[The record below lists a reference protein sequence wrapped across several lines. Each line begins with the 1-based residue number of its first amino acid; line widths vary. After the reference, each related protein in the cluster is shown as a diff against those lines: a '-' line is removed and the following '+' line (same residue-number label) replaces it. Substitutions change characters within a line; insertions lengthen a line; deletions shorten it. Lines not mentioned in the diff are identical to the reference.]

1 MTGVTIIL
9 ANQFQN
15 GALARYPNATVELAI
30 FAYAFS
36 TFSVFRAALVFV
48 PQMSNL
54 LGRSRRAQRTLV
66 GFIILIGVGLTAPLL
81 FLGYSSLGAA
91 WIGRIFGIDGEILSA
106 VLSYVRLLAPLVP
119 IVAFRQ
125 YFMGLLIQMR
135 STRLVTVLNLLHLA
149 TLFAVL
155 FLGYRSSWSAVET
168 LVTAQWSAAI
178 VHLAIL
184 GAAVRWT
191 YQLPELEHPE
201 LTYSQTLAFFW
212 PVAVTSMMFAMSR
225 PILYA
230 LVSLRTD
237 ALVAVASLRIAFDL
251 AIFFHQ
257 PLNQFRNLFATFGT
271 RDLAGLRRFQIEV
284 VVVLTAAMVIVSWTR
299 LDTLVLTRLLG
310 IEGPVLRYAEEAFRI
325 LCALPIVVGARNY
338 FHGIALARLATN
350 GMAVGALFRVFAISV
365 CAGTA
370 AYFGGLDHRVAASIL
385 VLGFAAEAVVV
396 VTFLERS
403 DRPLAAEESAARS

>member
-15 GALARYPNATVELAI
+15 GVLARYPNATIELAI

-36 TFSVFRAALVFV
+36 TFSVFRAATVFV

-54 LGRSRRAQRTLV
+54 LGRSRRAHRTLV
-66 GFIILIGVGLTAPLL
+66 GFIVLVGFGLTAPLL
-81 FLGYSSLGAA
+81 FVGFSSLGAM
-91 WIGRIFGIDGEILSA
+91 WLGRIFGIDGEILSA
-106 VLSYVRLLAPLVP
+106 VLSYIRRLAPLVP
-119 IVAFRQ
+119 IAAFRQ

-135 STRLVTVLNLLHLA
+135 STRLVTVLNTLHLV

-155 FLGYRSSWSAVET
+155 LLGYRSSWSAVET
-168 LVTAQWSAAI
+168 LVSAQWIAAV

-191 YQLPELEHPE
+191 YRLPELEHSE
-201 LTYSQTLAFFW
+201 LTYRQTLTFFW
-212 PVAVTSMMFAMSR
+212 PLAVTSMLFAMSR

-230 LVSLRTD
+230 LVSLRPD
-237 ALVAVASLRIAFDL
+237 ALVAVASLRVAFDL
-251 AIFFHQ
+251 AIFFYQ

-284 VVVLTAAMVIVSWTR
+284 VVALTAAMVIGSWTR

-310 IEGPVLRYAEEAFRI
+310 IEGQVLHYAEEAFRI
-325 LCALPIVVGARNY
+325 MCALPIVVGARNY
-338 FHGIALARLATN
+338 FHGIALARLATS

-365 CAGTA
+365 CAGTV
-370 AYFGGLDHRVAASIL
+370 AYFGGLDHQVAAFIL

-396 VTFLERS
+396 VAFLERS
-403 DRPLAAEESAARS
+403 DRLLARRESVARS